1 MDLKVIRMDQKVNQW
16 VATQIVRKVSELGFD
31 NAALAE
37 RLQMSEATLV
47 RRLTS
52 KTSFTISEIA
62 CAAEFLRCP
71 LTDLIPLGSADRP
84 APKSAVAS

>member
-1 MDLKVIRMDQKVNQW
+1 MVIRMEQRVNQW

-31 NAALAE
+31 NAALAD

-62 CAAEFLRCP
+62 HAAEFLQCP
-71 LTDLIPLGSADRP
+71 LTDLIPLGSEDRS
-84 APKSAVAS
+84 APKSAAS